1 MKTDK
6 IKLSDNVELQNK
18 INQNEKKLIS
28 DLKKISNE
36 SQGAPISHNIDWI
49 IKEKSQIFAGSP
61 QKIHVQIQD

>member
-6 IKLSDNVELQNK
+6 IKLSDNIELQNK

-36 SQGAPISHNIDWI
+36 SQGAPISHNID
-49 IKEKSQIFAGSP
+49 
-61 QKIHVQIQD
+61 